1 MIPCYGT
8 HGSKQRINTKSI
20 QEKYKICVFVAEAY
34 VYVVQFRPYQGVK
47 KVKQVA
53 SFTKG
58 GLRQNVI
65 LQLMTCLTPTFS
77 FDMFMYDYLTYF
89 SLLTNRD
96 HFEQRTLR

>member
-20 QEKYKICVFVAEAY
+20 QEKYKICIFVAEAY
-34 VYVVQFRPYQGVK
+34 VYVVQFRPCQGIK
-47 KVKQVA
+47 KGKQVA
-53 SFTKG
+53 SSTKG

-77 FDMFMYDYLTYF
+77 FDIFMYNYLTYF
-89 SLLTNRD
+89 CLLTNRG
-96 HFEQRTLR
+96 HFEQRTSR